1 VNAALQPVARDPLLE
16 ALRTTSAVRHV
27 GRVAEAYGTLI
38 RATGIRASIGEV
50 CELRAPNGGKSLLAE
65 VVGVSKNHTLLTP
78 LGSLDGISSATEVVA
93 IGQRATVAVGAGMLG
108 RILDPLGQ
116 PIDGKGPF
124 FVEAAVPIYRE
135 SPNPLAR
142 RPIER
147 PLPTGVRAIDAALT
161 VGAGQRVGIFAI
173 AGGGK
178 STLLGM
184 LARGAAADVNVIAL
198 VGERGREVNEFVLD
212 NLGEEGLRRSVVV
225 VATSDRPSLERARA
239 AYVATAIAEHFRD
252 QGKNVVLMMDSVT
265 RFARALRDVGL
276 AVGEPPARRGYPPSV
291 FSALPRLFARA
302 LRDVGLAV
310 GEPPARRGYPPSVFS
325 ALPRLFERAGNDAHG
340 SITAFYTILMEE
352 EDGSD
357 PIAEEVRSIL
367 DGHVILSR
375 KLASAY
381 HYPAIDVLASAS
393 RVMPRV
399 TDAQHQRRAG
409 MLRKTIAKYQD
420 LELLIQM
427 GEYKPGADAEA
438 DFAVRNI
445 GAVRALLQQPAHA
458 LAEFGA
464 ATRGLEELFG

>member
-1 VNAALQPVARDPLLE
+1 MNAALQPVARDPLLE

-116 PIDGKGPF
+116 SIDGKGLF

-291 FSALPRLFARA
+291 FSALPRLF
-302 LRDVGLAV
+302 
-310 GEPPARRGYPPSVFS
+310 
-325 ALPRLFERAGNDAHG
+325 ERAGNDAHG

-381 HYPAIDVLASAS
+381 HYPAIDVLMSAS

-399 TDAQHQRRAG
+399 ADAQHQRRAG